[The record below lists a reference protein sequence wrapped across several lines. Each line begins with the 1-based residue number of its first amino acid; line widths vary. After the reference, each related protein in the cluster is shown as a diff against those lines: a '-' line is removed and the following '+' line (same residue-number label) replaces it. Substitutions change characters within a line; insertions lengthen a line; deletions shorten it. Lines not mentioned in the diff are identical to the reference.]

1 LRRIACR
8 FHPLIEGE
16 ASMSRFLERLS
27 DLSRSDRRRWMQ
39 LSAAGVLGCSM
50 SGWLEALAAASDPA
64 KRRGSCILLWMN
76 GGPSQM
82 DTFDLKP
89 GTENGGSFKDI
100 DTTVPGV
107 KISEHLPRLATHAS
121 DMAIV
126 RSMTTKEGDHGR
138 ATTLVRTGYLPVGA
152 IRYPTLGSLVAKELG
167 RDDAELPNFVSI
179 APFRSLA
186 PAAYGP
192 GFLGSGYAPLVV
204 GDGPSGEGNTEGT
217 LKVENLALPDAVSPD
232 SIDGRLSLLN
242 AQNSRFIR
250 ERPAAAP
257 HDVAYGR
264 AVRLMRSAAANAFEL
279 GEETAATRERYGKSK
294 FGQGC
299 LLARRLVERGVPFV
313 EVTLSGVDNQVLGW
327 DTHADNFE
335 TVKKL
340 SGVLD
345 PAWSALLDDLRAGGL
360 LDSTMVVWMGEFGR
374 TPKINPGGGRDH
386 YPNAWSAVLAGGG
399 IRGGQAIGRTS
410 ADGTTIE
417 DRPVAVPDLLATI
430 CQALDIDPAK
440 QNISNTGRPIGI
452 VDSKAQPLAEIL

>member
-1 LRRIACR
+1 
-8 FHPLIEGE
+8 
-16 ASMSRFLERLS
+16 MSRLLKRLS

-39 LSAAGVLGCSM
+39 LSAAGVLGGSM
-50 SGWLEALAAASDPA
+50 SGWLEALAAASNPA

-89 GTENGGSFKDI
+89 GTDNGGSFKDI
-100 DTTVPGV
+100 DTTVSGV

-121 DMAIV
+121 DMAII

-167 RDDAELPNFVSI
+167 HDDAELPNFVSI

-192 GFLGSGYAPLVV
+192 GFLGPNYAPLVV
-204 GDGPSGEGNTEGT
+204 GDGPSGGEGNSPVA
-217 LKVENLALPDAVSPD
+217 LKVENLALPDTVSPD
-232 SIDGRLSLLN
+232 SVDGRLSLLT
-242 AQNSRFIR
+242 AQNNRFIR

-264 AVRLMRSAAANAFEL
+264 AVRLMRSAAAKAFEL
-279 GEETAATRERYGKSK
+279 GEETDATRERYGKSK

-386 YPNAWSAVLAGGG
+386 FPNAWSAVLAGGG